1 MTEKLY
7 DLDSF
12 ISEFDAR
19 VVSCTPT
26 DRGFEIVLDRTAFF
40 PESGGQYG
48 DKGKIGEAEII
59 DTYYKGEEIVHL
71 GKTPVEKDSMVHCSL
86 LFEERFRK
94 MQNHTAEHIVSSLIH
109 KKYGYSNVGF
119 HLSKEFTTCDF
130 NGLLTSEQLSEI
142 EFLANKAV
150 YENAEVIC
158 YYPDESVLGTLE
170 YRSKGELEG
179 KVRIVEIKGI
189 DMCAC
194 CAPHV
199 KYTGQIGIIKILG
212 FIKYKNGIRIT
223 LKSGYDAYEDY
234 KARSEQDEILSSIL
248 SAPQNDLVTA
258 LKEKL
263 DFLDGAKAEGSKI
276 RFAMAEILADNTQ
289 KSSTGICKYVPMFGI
304 DDLRKLCNL
313 LIDKTDEICAAISD
327 TGDGYLF
334 VCESK
339 GINLRD
345 LSKKISS
352 DLNGKCGGSE
362 TMISGKLGA
371 DKETIIQYFEK
382 GTYND

>member
-19 VVSCTPT
+19 VVSCTPI
-26 DRGFEIVLDRTAFF
+26 DKGFETVLDRTAFF

-48 DKGKIGEAEII
+48 DKGKIGESEIT

-71 GKTPVEKDSMVHCSL
+71 GNTPVEKDSMVHCSL
-86 LFEERFRK
+86 FFEERFRK

-142 EFLANKAV
+142 ELLANKAV

-158 YYPDESVLGTLE
+158 YYPDESVLDTLE

-199 KYTGQIGIIKILG
+199 KYTGQIGIIKILS

-223 LKSGYDAYEDY
+223 MKSGYDAYEDY
-234 KARSEQDEILSSIL
+234 RSRSEQDEVLSNIL
-248 SAPQNDLVTA
+248 SAPQNDLVLA

-263 DFLDGAKAEGSKI
+263 DFLDAAKAESAKI
-276 RFAMAEILADNTQ
+276 KYAMSGIIADNAQ
-289 KSSTGICKYVPMFGI
+289 KTKTSICKYVPLFEI

-313 LIDKTDEICAAISD
+313 LIDKTDGLCAAISESSE
-327 TGDGYLF
+327 GFLF

-339 GINLRD
+339 DINLRN
-345 LSKKISS
+345 LSKKISA

-362 TMISGKLGA
+362 TMISGKLNS
-371 DKETIIQYFEK
+371 DKQTIIEYFEK
-382 GTYND
+382 EHFND

>member
-12 ISEFDAR
+12 ITEFDAT
-19 VVSCTPT
+19 VISCTPI
-26 DRGFEIVLDRTAFF
+26 DKGFEIVLDKTAFF

-48 DKGKIGEAEII
+48 DKGKIGESEIL
-59 DTYYKGEEIVHL
+59 DTYYKGEEIVHQ
-71 GKTPVEKDSMVHCSL
+71 GKTPVEKDSVVHCSL
-86 LFEERFRK
+86 FFEERFRK

-109 KKYGYSNVGF
+109 RKYGFNNVGF
-119 HLSKEFTTCDF
+119 HLSREFTTCDF
-130 NGLLTSEQLSEI
+130 NGLLTSKQLSEI

-150 YENAEVIC
+150 YENVEVIC
-158 YYPDESVLGTLE
+158 YYPEESVLETLD

-199 KYTGQIGIIKILG
+199 KYTGQIGVIKILG

-223 LKSGYDAYEDY
+223 MKSGYDAYEDY
-234 KARSEQDEILSSIL
+234 RSRAEQDEVLSSIL
-248 SAPQNDLVTA
+248 SAPQNDLVPA

-263 DFLDGAKAEGSKI
+263 DFLDASKAEGAKI
-276 RFAMAEILADNTQ
+276 RFAMSEIIADSVQNTNE
-289 KSSTGICKYVPMFGI
+289 SICKYVPMFGI

-313 LIDKTDEICAAISD
+313 LIGKTEKICAAISD
-327 TGDGYLF
+327 ADDGYLF

-339 GINLRD
+339 DMNLRN
-345 LSKKISS
+345 LSKKIST

-362 TMISGKLGA
+362 TMISGKLNT
-371 DKETIIQYFEK
+371 DKESIIRYFEK
-382 GTYND
+382 EMYND